1 MGMGRRPRIFL
12 PGVSLHVIHRG
23 NNRGPIVR
31 DDTDRDVLLT
41 LLRRASERHSLA
53 VHGYVAMDTH
63 YHLMV
68 TPTYE
73 GCLSAAMKELG
84 ERYVGYFNQRHQRS
98 GTLWNGR
105 FRDLP
110 VLDERYWLTCLRYI
124 ELNPVRARMVTSPE
138 AFRWSSYRHHAMG
151 EEIDWLTSHG
161 LYLAL
166 GSTPAERQLTYRTL
180 CESPVTRAE
189 MLEQRLA
196 WRRARHEDHRLPDT
210 NELKFTLIRT
220 VTGV

>member
-1 MGMGRRPRIFL
+1 MARKPRIFI
-12 PGVSLHVIHRG
+12 PGASVHIIHRG

-31 DDTDRDVLLT
+31 DDEDREVLLT
-41 LLRRASERHSLA
+41 LLRRASERYALA
-53 VHGYVAMDTH
+53 VHGYVVMDTH

-68 TPTYE
+68 MPTYE

-84 ERYVGYFNQRHQRS
+84 ERYVGYFNYRHRRS

-124 ELNPVRARMVTSPE
+124 ELNPVRANMVASPE
-138 AFRWSSYRHHAMG
+138 MFRWSSYRHHAMG
-151 EEIDWLTSHG
+151 EEIEWLTLHS

-166 GSTPAERQLTYRTL
+166 GPTPAERQLAYRTL

-189 MLEQRLA
+189 MLAQRLA
-196 WRRARHEDHRLPDT
+196 WRRAQRDGDRTTDT